1 MFDTLTDRLSGTL
14 QGLRGRGRMRPADVD
29 EALAEIRL
37 ALLEADVNVR
47 VVRRFVERVR
57 ERSIGGE
64 VMTSLTPG
72 QQVTKIVN
80 DELVAILGGNPL
92 DVQFAAKPPTVVL
105 LAGLQGSGKTTA
117 AAKLAQW
124 CKSQGRNPLLVGAD
138 LQRPAAV
145 EQLRTLARTI
155 DVEVWSEP
163 GEAGAPGEPGEAGAT
178 GESGDPV
185 VCAAGGLARARD
197 GGGDVLIVDTAGRL
211 AIDADLMTEVA
222 RISDAVEPHYTFLVV
237 DSMVGQ
243 DAVATAEAFHAT
255 LEVDGIILT
264 KLDGDAR
271 GGAALS
277 VAEVVGRPVAF
288 ASVGEKIDDFEQFH
302 PDRMASRILGMG
314 DVMTLIEKAERVYEQ
329 EEAEAAAQRLAEGT
343 FTLDD
348 FVDQLR
354 QLRKM
359 GNLQSIV
366 QMMPG
371 ISDQVRNAEIDDDRI
386 TTAEAIVLS
395 MTPAERVSPE
405 IIDASRRARIAAG
418 SGTSSAQVS
427 NLLKQFTQ
435 MRKMMG
441 GMMGIGSK
449 RRPAGRKAAR
459 KRAKGGGRTG
469 GGSRT
474 GGGGRVSPKGG
485 SRAGKPSAGP
495 SVADIDWDALDLKLP
510 GR

>member
-14 QGLRGRGRMRPADVD
+14 RGLRGRGRMRPADVD
-29 EALAEIRL
+29 EALGEIRL
-37 ALLEADVNVR
+37 ALLEADVHVG
-47 VVRRFVERVR
+47 VVRRFVDRVR
-57 ERSIGGE
+57 ERSVGGE
-64 VMTSLTPG
+64 VTGSLTPG

-80 DELVAILGGNPL
+80 DELVDILGGQPL
-92 DVQFAAKPPTVVL
+92 DIQFAPKPPTVLL

-124 CKSQGRNPLLVGAD
+124 CKSQGRNPMLIGAD

-145 EQLRTLARTI
+145 EQLRTLARSI
-155 DVEVWSEP
+155 DVEVWSE
-163 GEAGAPGEPGEAGAT
+163 A
-178 GESGDPV
+178 GDPV
-185 VCAAGGLARARD
+185 ACAAGGLAHARRAGRD
-197 GGGDVLIVDTAGRL
+197 VVIVDTAGRL
-211 AIDADLMTEVA
+211 AIDAELMTEVA

-243 DAVATAEAFHAT
+243 DAVTTAETFHAT
-255 LEVDGIILT
+255 LEVDGIVLT

-314 DVMTLIEKAERVYEQ
+314 DVMTLIEKAERVYEA

-366 QMMPG
+366 SMMPG
-371 ISDQVRNAEIDDDRI
+371 ISDQVRDAEIDDDRI
-386 TTAEAIVLS
+386 ATAEAIVLS

-418 SGTSSAQVS
+418 SGTSSAQVG

-441 GMMGIGSK
+441 GMMGLGSK

-459 KRAKGGGRTG
+459 KRPKGAGRA

-474 GGGGRVSPKGG
+474 GGGGRVSPKGA
-485 SRAGKPSAGP
+485 SRAGKP

>member
-14 QGLRGRGRMRPADVD
+14 RGLRGRGRMRPADVD
-29 EALAEIRL
+29 EALGEIRL
-37 ALLEADVNVR
+37 ALLEADVHVG

-57 ERSIGGE
+57 ERSVGGE
-64 VMTSLTPG
+64 VTASLTPG

-80 DELVAILGGNPL
+80 DELVDILGGQPL
-92 DVQFAAKPPTVVL
+92 DIQFAPKPPTVLL

-145 EQLRTLARTI
+145 EQLRTLARSI

-163 GEAGAPGEPGEAGAT
+163 G
-178 GESGDPV
+178 DPV
-185 VCAAGGLARARD
+185 ACAAGGLAHARRAGR
-197 GGGDVLIVDTAGRL
+197 DVLIVDTAGRL
-211 AIDADLMTEVA
+211 AIDAELMTEVA

-243 DAVATAEAFHAT
+243 DAVTTAETFHAT
-255 LEVDGIILT
+255 LEVDGIVLT

-314 DVMTLIEKAERVYEQ
+314 DVMTLIEKAERVYEA
-329 EEAEAAAQRLAEGT
+329 EEAEAAAQRLVEGT

-366 QMMPG
+366 SMMPG
-371 ISDQVRNAEIDDDRI
+371 ISDQVRDAEIDDDRI
-386 TTAEAIVLS
+386 ATAEAIVLS

-418 SGTSSAQVS
+418 SGTSSAQVG

-441 GMMGIGSK
+441 GMMGLGSK

-459 KRAKGGGRTG
+459 KRSKGAGRAG

-474 GGGGRVSPKGG
+474 GGGGRVSPKGA
-485 SRAGKPSAGP
+485 SRAGKP

>member
-14 QGLRGRGRMRPADVD
+14 RGLRGRGRMRPADVD

-37 ALLEADVNVR
+37 ALLEADVNVA

-64 VMTSLTPG
+64 VTASLTPG

-80 DELVAILGGNPL
+80 DELIDILGTSPL
-92 DVQFAAKPPTVVL
+92 DVQFASKPPTVVL

-145 EQLRTLARTI
+145 EQLRTLARSI
-155 DVEVWSEP
+155 DVEVWSE
-163 GEAGAPGEPGEAGAT
+163 A
-178 GESGDPV
+178 GDPV
-185 VCAAGGLARARD
+185 DCAAGGLSRAQQAGR
-197 GGGDVLIVDTAGRL
+197 DVLIVDTAGRL
-211 AIDADLMTEVA
+211 AVDAELMTEVA

-237 DSMVGQ
+237 DAMVGQ
-243 DAVATAEAFHAT
+243 DAVATAETFHAT

-329 EEAEAAAQRLAEGT
+329 EEAEAAAQRLVEGT

-366 QMMPG
+366 SMMPG
-371 ISDQVRNAEIDDDRI
+371 VSDQVRNAEIDDDRI
-386 TTAEAIVLS
+386 STAEAIVLS

-441 GMMGIGSK
+441 GMMGLGSK

-459 KRAKGGGRTG
+459 KRGKSTGRAG

-474 GGGGRVSPKGG
+474 GGGGRATPKGA
-485 SRAGKPSAGP
+485 SRTGKPAGKP

>member
-14 QGLRGRGRMRPADVD
+14 RALRSRGRMRPADID

-57 ERSIGGE
+57 ERSVGGE
-64 VMTSLTPG
+64 VTASLTPG

-80 DELVAILGGNPL
+80 DELIDILGSSPL
-92 DVQFAAKPPTVVL
+92 NVQFASKPPTVVL

-145 EQLRTLARTI
+145 EQLRTLARSI

-163 GEAGAPGEPGEAGAT
+163 G
-178 GESGDPV
+178 DPV
-185 VCAAGGLARARD
+185 ACAAGGLAHARQS
-197 GGGDVLIVDTAGRL
+197 GRDVLIVDTAGRL
-211 AIDADLMTEVA
+211 AIDVELMTEMA

-243 DAVATAEAFHAT
+243 DAVATAETFHAT

-314 DVMTLIEKAERVYEQ
+314 DVLTLIEKAERVYE
-329 EEAEAAAQRLAEGT
+329 EDEATAAAQRLAEGT

-386 TTAEAIVLS
+386 ATAEAIVLS

-405 IIDASRRARIAAG
+405 IIDPSRRARIAAG
-418 SGTSSAQVS
+418 SGTSSAQVA

-441 GMMGIGSK
+441 GMMGLGSK
-449 RRPAGRKAAR
+449 RRPASRKTAR
-459 KRAKGGGRTG
+459 KRGRGPTRS
-469 GGSRT
+469 GGSART
-474 GGGGRVSPKGG
+474 GGGGRVSPKGAPSPG
-485 SRAGKPSAGP
+485 KLDTKTAGGA
-495 SVADIDWDALDLKLP
+495 IDWDSLDLKLP

>member
-14 QGLRGRGRMRPADVD
+14 RGLRGRGRMRPADVD

-37 ALLEADVNVR
+37 ALLEADVNVG
-47 VVRRFVERVR
+47 VVRRFVDRVR

-64 VMTSLTPG
+64 VTASLTPG

-80 DELVAILGGNPL
+80 DELVEILGGSPL
-92 DVQFAAKPPTVVL
+92 DFQFAPKPPTVVM

-145 EQLRTLARTI
+145 EQLRTLARGI

-163 GEAGAPGEPGEAGAT
+163 G
-178 GESGDPV
+178 DPV
-185 VCAAGGLARARD
+185 ACAAGGLAHARQA
-197 GGGDVLIVDTAGRL
+197 GRDVLIVDTAGRL
-211 AIDADLMTEVA
+211 AIDVELMGEVA
-222 RISDAVEPHYTFLVV
+222 RISDAVEPHYTLLIV

-243 DAVATAEAFHAT
+243 DAVVTAEAFHAT

-288 ASVGEKIDDFEQFH
+288 ASVGEKVDDFEQFH

-314 DVMTLIEKAERVYEQ
+314 DVMTLIEKAEAVYEQ

-418 SGTSSAQVS
+418 SGTSSAQVA

-441 GMMGIGSK
+441 GMMGMGSK
-449 RRPAGRKAAR
+449 RRPAGRKAGR
-459 KRAKGGGRTG
+459 KRGKGPTRSGGSSRTSGGGRAL
-469 GGSRT
+469 
-474 GGGGRVSPKGG
+474 PKGG
-485 SRAGKPSAGP
+485 PSRGKPGAKPDGGG
-495 SVADIDWDALDLKLP
+495 IDWESLDLKLP

>member
-1 MFDTLTDRLSGTL
+1 MFDTLTERLSGTL
-14 QGLRGRGRMRPADVD
+14 RGLRDRGRMRPADVD

-37 ALLEADVNVR
+37 ALLEADVNVA

-57 ERSIGGE
+57 ERSVGGE
-64 VMTSLTPG
+64 VTASLTPG

-80 DELVAILGGNPL
+80 DELIDILGTSPL
-92 DVQFAAKPPTVVL
+92 NVQFASKPPTVVL

-145 EQLRTLARTI
+145 EQLRTLARSI

-163 GEAGAPGEPGEAGAT
+163 G
-178 GESGDPV
+178 DPV
-185 VCAAGGLARARD
+185 ACAAGGLTHARHAGR
-197 GGGDVLIVDTAGRL
+197 DVLIVDTAGRL
-211 AIDADLMTEVA
+211 AVDAELMTEVA
-222 RISDAVEPHYTFLVV
+222 RISDAVAPHYTFLVV

-329 EEAEAAAQRLAEGT
+329 EEAEAAAQRLVEGT

-366 QMMPG
+366 SMMPG
-371 ISDQVRNAEIDDDRI
+371 VSDQVRNAEIDDDRI

-405 IIDASRRARIAAG
+405 IIDASRRARIAVG

-441 GMMGIGSK
+441 GMMGLGSK
-449 RRPAGRKAAR
+449 RRPASRKAAR
-459 KRAKGGGRTG
+459 KRPKGAGRAA

-474 GGGGRVSPKGG
+474 GGGGRATPKGT
-485 SRAGKPSAGP
+485 SRTGKPAGKP

>member
-14 QGLRGRGRMRPADVD
+14 RSLRGRGRMRPADVD
-29 EALAEIRL
+29 EVLAEIRV

-47 VVRRFVERVR
+47 VVRRFTERVR

-64 VMTSLTPG
+64 VTASLTPG

-92 DVQFAAKPPTVVL
+92 NFQFAPKPPTVVL

-145 EQLRTLARTI
+145 EQLRTLAHGI
-155 DVEVWSEP
+155 DTEVWSEP
-163 GEAGAPGEPGEAGAT
+163 G
-178 GESGDPV
+178 DPV
-185 VCAAGGLARARD
+185 ACAAGGLAHAREA
-197 GGGDVLIVDTAGRL
+197 GRDVLIVDTAGRL
-211 AIDADLMTEVA
+211 AIDAELMTEVA

-243 DAVATAEAFHAT
+243 DAVSTAEAFHAT

-288 ASVGEKIDDFEQFH
+288 ASVGEKIDDFELFH
-302 PDRMASRILGMG
+302 PDRMAGRILGMG
-314 DVMTLIEKAERVYEQ
+314 DVLTLIEKAEQVYE
-329 EEAEAAAQRLAEGT
+329 EAEAEAAAQRLAEGT

-371 ISDQVRNAEIDDDRI
+371 ISDQVRDAEIDDDRI

-418 SGTSSAQVS
+418 SGTSSAQVG

-441 GMMGIGSK
+441 GMMGMGSK

-459 KRAKGGGRTG
+459 KRGRGSGRTG
-469 GGSRT
+469 GGRT
-474 GGGGRVSPKGG
+474 GGGGRVSPKGSG
-485 SRAGKPSAGP
+485 PKAGTKPLSDA
-495 SVADIDWDALDLKLP
+495 IDWDALDLKLP

>member
-14 QGLRGRGRMRPADVD
+14 RGLRGRGRMRPADVD

-37 ALLEADVNVR
+37 ALLEADVNVG
-47 VVRRFVERVR
+47 VVRRFVDRVR

-64 VMTSLTPG
+64 VTASLTPG

-80 DELVAILGGNPL
+80 DELVEILGGSPL
-92 DVQFAAKPPTVVL
+92 DFQFAPKPPTVVM

-145 EQLRTLARTI
+145 EQLRTLARGI

-163 GEAGAPGEPGEAGAT
+163 G
-178 GESGDPV
+178 DPV
-185 VCAAGGLARARD
+185 ACAAGGLAHARQT
-197 GGGDVLIVDTAGRL
+197 GRDVLIVDTAGRL
-211 AIDADLMTEVA
+211 AIDVELMGEVA
-222 RISDAVEPHYTFLVV
+222 RISDAVEPHYTLLIV

-288 ASVGEKIDDFEQFH
+288 ASVGEKVDDFEQFH

-314 DVMTLIEKAERVYEQ
+314 DVMTLIEKAEAVYEQ

-371 ISDQVRNAEIDDDRI
+371 ISDQVRNADIDDDRI

-418 SGTSSAQVS
+418 SGTSSAQVA

-441 GMMGIGSK
+441 GMMGLGSK
-449 RRPAGRKAAR
+449 RRPASRKAGRKR
-459 KRAKGGGRTG
+459 GKGPTRPAGS
-469 GGSRT
+469 SRT
-474 GGGGRVSPKGG
+474 GGGRTSSKGRPSSGKLGTKLDGG
-485 SRAGKPSAGP
+485 G
-495 SVADIDWDALDLKLP
+495 IDWEALDLKLP

>member
-1 MFDTLTDRLSGTL
+1 MFDTLTERLSGTL
-14 QGLRGRGRMRPADVD
+14 RGLRGRGRMRPADVD

-37 ALLEADVNVR
+37 ALLEADVNVA

-57 ERSIGGE
+57 ERSVGGE
-64 VMTSLTPG
+64 VTASLTPG

-80 DELVAILGGNPL
+80 DELIDILGTSPL
-92 DVQFAAKPPTVVL
+92 NVQFASKPPTVVL

-145 EQLRTLARTI
+145 EQLRTLARSI
-155 DVEVWSEP
+155 DVEVWSQA
-163 GEAGAPGEPGEAGAT
+163 GEAGDRGQA
-178 GESGDPV
+178 GDPV
-185 VCAAGGLARARD
+185 ACAAGGLAHARHA
-197 GGGDVLIVDTAGRL
+197 GRDVLIVDTAGRL
-211 AIDADLMTEVA
+211 AVDAELMTEVA

-329 EEAEAAAQRLAEGT
+329 EEAEAAAQRLVEGT

-366 QMMPG
+366 SMMPG
-371 ISDQVRNAEIDDDRI
+371 VSDQVRNAEIDDDRI

-441 GMMGIGSK
+441 GMMGLGSK

-459 KRAKGGGRTG
+459 KRGKSAG

-474 GGGGRVSPKGG
+474 GGGGRATPKGA
-485 SRAGKPSAGP
+485 SRAGKPAGKP

>member
-1 MFDTLTDRLSGTL
+1 
-14 QGLRGRGRMRPADVD
+14 MRPADVD

-37 ALLEADVNVR
+37 ALLEADVNVA

-57 ERSIGGE
+57 ERSVGGE
-64 VMTSLTPG
+64 VTASLTPG

-80 DELVAILGGNPL
+80 DELIDILGTRPL
-92 DVQFAAKPPTVVL
+92 NVQFASKPPTVVL

-117 AAKLAQW
+117 AAKLAHW

-145 EQLRTLARTI
+145 EQLRTLARGI
-155 DVEVWSEP
+155 DVEVWSD
-163 GEAGAPGEPGEAGAT
+163 T
-178 GESGDPV
+178 GDPV
-185 VCAAGGLARARD
+185 ACAAGGLAHAQQAGR
-197 GGGDVLIVDTAGRL
+197 DVLIVDTAGRL
-211 AIDADLMTEVA
+211 AVDTELMTEVA

-329 EEAEAAAQRLAEGT
+329 EEAEAAAQRLVEGT

-366 QMMPG
+366 SMMPG
-371 ISDQVRNAEIDDDRI
+371 VSDQVRNAEIDDDRI
-386 TTAEAIVLS
+386 ATAEAIVLS

-441 GMMGIGSK
+441 GMMGLGSK

-459 KRAKGGGRTG
+459 KRPKGGGRTG

-474 GGGGRVSPKGG
+474 GGGGRTSPKGAY
-485 SRAGKPSAGP
+485 RPGKP

>member
-14 QGLRGRGRMRPADVD
+14 RSLRGRGRMRPADVD
-29 EALAEIRL
+29 EVLAEIRV

-47 VVRRFVERVR
+47 VVRRFTERVR

-64 VMTSLTPG
+64 VTASLTPG

-92 DVQFAAKPPTVVL
+92 NFQFAPKPPTVVL

-145 EQLRTLARTI
+145 EQLRTLAHGI
-155 DVEVWSEP
+155 DTEVWSEP
-163 GEAGAPGEPGEAGAT
+163 G
-178 GESGDPV
+178 DPV
-185 VCAAGGLARARD
+185 ACAAGGLAHARQA
-197 GGGDVLIVDTAGRL
+197 GRDVLIVDTAGRL
-211 AIDADLMTEVA
+211 AIDAELMTEVA

-243 DAVATAEAFHAT
+243 DAVSTAEAFHAT

-314 DVMTLIEKAERVYEQ
+314 DVLTLIEKAEQVYE
-329 EEAEAAAQRLAEGT
+329 EAEAEAAAQRLAEGT

-371 ISDQVRNAEIDDDRI
+371 ISDQVRDAEIDDDRI

-418 SGTSSAQVS
+418 SGTSSAQVG
-427 NLLKQFTQ
+427 NLLKQFAQ

-441 GMMGIGSK
+441 GMMGLGSK

-459 KRAKGGGRTG
+459 KRGRG
-469 GGSRT
+469 AGRT
-474 GGGGRVSPKGG
+474 GGGGRVSPKGSG
-485 SRAGKPSAGP
+485 PKAGTKPLSDA
-495 SVADIDWDALDLKLP
+495 IDWDALDLKLP

>member
-37 ALLEADVNVR
+37 ALLEADVNVG

-64 VMTSLTPG
+64 VMGSLTPG

-92 DVQFAAKPPTVVL
+92 SVQFAAKPPTVVL

-155 DVEVWSEP
+155 DVEVWSK
-163 GEAGAPGEPGEAGAT
+163 A
-178 GESGDPV
+178 GDPV
-185 VCAAGGLARARD
+185 ACAGGGLAHARES
-197 GGGDVLIVDTAGRL
+197 GRDVLIVDTAGRL
-211 AIDADLMTEVA
+211 AVDADLMTEVA

-302 PDRMASRILGMG
+302 PDRMAGRILGMG

-418 SGTSSAQVS
+418 SGTSSAQVG

-441 GMMGIGSK
+441 GMMGMGSK
-449 RRPAGRKAAR
+449 RRPAGRKSAR
-459 KRAKGGGRTG
+459 KRAKGGGRAG

-485 SRAGKPSAGP
+485 SRTPKPSAKP

>member
-14 QGLRGRGRMRPADVD
+14 RGLRGRGRMRPADVD

-37 ALLEADVNVR
+37 ALLEADVNVG
-47 VVRRFVERVR
+47 VVRRFVDRVR

-64 VMTSLTPG
+64 VTASLTPG

-80 DELVAILGGNPL
+80 DELVEILGGSPL
-92 DVQFAAKPPTVVL
+92 DFQFAPKPPTVVM

-145 EQLRTLARTI
+145 EQLRTLAHGI

-163 GEAGAPGEPGEAGAT
+163 P
-178 GESGDPV
+178 DPV
-185 VCAAGGLARARD
+185 ACAAGGLAHARQT
-197 GGGDVLIVDTAGRL
+197 GRDVLIVDTAGRL
-211 AIDADLMTEVA
+211 AIDVELMGEVA
-222 RISDAVEPHYTFLVV
+222 RISDAVEPHYTLLIV

-288 ASVGEKIDDFEQFH
+288 ASVGEKVDDFEQFH

-314 DVMTLIEKAERVYEQ
+314 DVMTLIEKAEAVYEQ
-329 EEAEAAAQRLAEGT
+329 EEAEAAAQRLVEGT

-386 TTAEAIVLS
+386 ATAEAIVLS

-405 IIDASRRARIAAG
+405 IIDTSRRARIAAG
-418 SGTSSAQVS
+418 SGTSSAQVA

-441 GMMGIGSK
+441 GMMGLGSK
-449 RRPAGRKAAR
+449 RRPASRKAGRKR
-459 KRAKGGGRTG
+459 GKGPTRPAGS
-469 GGSRT
+469 SRT
-474 GGGGRVSPKGG
+474 GGGRTSSKGRPSSGKLGTKPDGG
-485 SRAGKPSAGP
+485 G
-495 SVADIDWDALDLKLP
+495 IDWEALDLKLP

>member
-1 MFDTLTDRLSGTL
+1 MFDTLTERLSGTL
-14 QGLRGRGRMRPADVD
+14 RGLRGRGRMRPADVD

-37 ALLEADVNVR
+37 ALLEADVNVA

-57 ERSIGGE
+57 ERSVGGE
-64 VMTSLTPG
+64 VTASLTPG

-80 DELVAILGGNPL
+80 DELIDILGTSPL
-92 DVQFAAKPPTVVL
+92 NVQFASKPPTVVL

-145 EQLRTLARTI
+145 EQLRTLARSI

-163 GEAGAPGEPGEAGAT
+163 G
-178 GESGDPV
+178 DPV
-185 VCAAGGLARARD
+185 ACAAGGLTHARHAGR
-197 GGGDVLIVDTAGRL
+197 DVLIVDTAGRL
-211 AIDADLMTEVA
+211 AVDAELMTEVA

-329 EEAEAAAQRLAEGT
+329 EEAEAAAQRLVEGT

-366 QMMPG
+366 SMMPG
-371 ISDQVRNAEIDDDRI
+371 VSDQVRNAEIDDDRI

-418 SGTSSAQVS
+418 SGTSSAQVG

-441 GMMGIGSK
+441 GMMGLGSK
-449 RRPAGRKAAR
+449 RRPASRKAAR
-459 KRAKGGGRTG
+459 KRAKGAGRAA

-474 GGGGRVSPKGG
+474 GGGGRATPKGT
-485 SRAGKPSAGP
+485 SRTGKPAGKP
-495 SVADIDWDALDLKLP
+495 SVADIDWGALDLKLP

>member
-1 MFDTLTDRLSGTL
+1 
-14 QGLRGRGRMRPADVD
+14 MRPADVD

-163 GEAGAPGEPGEAGAT
+163 G
-178 GESGDPV
+178 DPV
-185 VCAAGGLARARD
+185 ACAGGGLARARD

-211 AIDADLMTEVA
+211 AVDADLMTEVA

-485 SRAGKPSAGP
+485 SRTGKPSAKP

>member
-14 QGLRGRGRMRPADVD
+14 RGLRGRGRMRPADVD
-29 EALAEIRL
+29 EALGEIRL
-37 ALLEADVNVR
+37 ALLEADVHVG
-47 VVRRFVERVR
+47 VVRRFVDRVR
-57 ERSIGGE
+57 ERSVGGE
-64 VMTSLTPG
+64 VTASLTPG

-80 DELVAILGGNPL
+80 DELVDILGGQPL
-92 DVQFAAKPPTVVL
+92 DIQFAPKPPTVLL

-145 EQLRTLARTI
+145 EQLRTLARSI
-155 DVEVWSEP
+155 DVEVWSE
-163 GEAGAPGEPGEAGAT
+163 A
-178 GESGDPV
+178 GDPV
-185 VCAAGGLARARD
+185 ACAAGGLAHARRAGR
-197 GGGDVLIVDTAGRL
+197 DVLIVDTAGRL
-211 AIDADLMTEVA
+211 AIDAELMTEVA

-243 DAVATAEAFHAT
+243 DAVTTAETFHAT
-255 LEVDGIILT
+255 LEVDGIVLT

-314 DVMTLIEKAERVYEQ
+314 DVMTLIEKAERVYEA

-366 QMMPG
+366 SMMPG
-371 ISDQVRNAEIDDDRI
+371 ISDQVRDAEIDDDRI
-386 TTAEAIVLS
+386 ATAEAIVLS

-418 SGTSSAQVS
+418 SGTSSAQVG

-441 GMMGIGSK
+441 GMMGLGSK

-459 KRAKGGGRTG
+459 KRSKGAGRAG

-474 GGGGRVSPKGG
+474 GGGGRVSPKGA
-485 SRAGKPSAGP
+485 SRAGKP

>member
-14 QGLRGRGRMRPADVD
+14 RGLRGRGRMRPADVD
-29 EALAEIRL
+29 DALAEIRL

-47 VVRRFVERVR
+47 VVRRFVDRVR
-57 ERSIGGE
+57 ERSVGGE
-64 VMTSLTPG
+64 VTASLTPG

-80 DELVAILGGNPL
+80 DELVDILGGRPL
-92 DVQFAAKPPTVVL
+92 DFQFASKPPTVVL

-145 EQLRTLARTI
+145 EQLRTLARNI

-163 GEAGAPGEPGEAGAT
+163 G
-178 GESGDPV
+178 DPV
-185 VCAAGGLARARD
+185 ACAAGGLAHAQQAGR
-197 GGGDVLIVDTAGRL
+197 DVLIVDTAGRL
-211 AIDADLMTEVA
+211 AIDVELMGEVA
-222 RISDAVEPHYTFLVV
+222 RISDAVEPHYTLLIV
-237 DSMVGQ
+237 DAMVGQ

-329 EEAEAAAQRLAEGT
+329 EEAEAAAQRLVEGT

-386 TTAEAIVLS
+386 ATAEAIVLS

-405 IIDASRRARIAAG
+405 IIDTSRRARIAAG

-441 GMMGIGSK
+441 GMMGLGSK
-449 RRPAGRKAAR
+449 RRPANRKAAR
-459 KRAKGGGRTG
+459 KRGKGPTRSGGS
-469 GGSRT
+469 SRT
-474 GGGGRVSPKGG
+474 GGGGRASPKGG
-485 SRAGKPSAGP
+485 PSSGKLGTKL
-495 SVADIDWDALDLKLP
+495 DGGGIDWESLDLKLP

>member
-14 QGLRGRGRMRPADVD
+14 RGLRGRGRMRPGDVD

-37 ALLEADVNVR
+37 ALLEADVNVG
-47 VVRRFVERVR
+47 VVRRFVDRVR
-57 ERSIGGE
+57 ERSIGSE
-64 VMTSLTPG
+64 VTASLTPG

-80 DELVAILGGNPL
+80 DELVEILGGSPL
-92 DVQFAAKPPTVVL
+92 DFQFAPKPPTVVM

-145 EQLRTLARTI
+145 EQLRTLARGI
-155 DVEVWSEP
+155 DVEVWSES
-163 GEAGAPGEPGEAGAT
+163 A
-178 GESGDPV
+178 DPV
-185 VCAAGGLARARD
+185 ACAAGGLAHARQT
-197 GGGDVLIVDTAGRL
+197 GRDVLIVDTAGRL
-211 AIDADLMTEVA
+211 AIDVELMGEVA
-222 RISDAVEPHYTFLVV
+222 RISDAVEPHYTLLIV

-288 ASVGEKIDDFEQFH
+288 ASVGEKVDDFEQFH

-314 DVMTLIEKAERVYEQ
+314 DVMTLIEKAEAVYEQ
-329 EEAEAAAQRLAEGT
+329 EEAEAAAQRLVEGT

-359 GNLQSIV
+359 GNLQTIV

-371 ISDQVRNAEIDDDRI
+371 ISDQVRNADIDDDRI

-418 SGTSSAQVS
+418 SGTSSAQVA

-441 GMMGIGSK
+441 GMMGLGSK
-449 RRPAGRKAAR
+449 RRPASRKAGRKR
-459 KRAKGGGRTG
+459 GKGPTRSGGS
-469 GGSRT
+469 SRT
-474 GGGGRVSPKGG
+474 GGGRTSPKGG
-485 SRAGKPSAGP
+485 PSSGKLGTKL
-495 SVADIDWDALDLKLP
+495 DGGGIDWEALDLKLP

>member
-14 QGLRGRGRMRPADVD
+14 KSLRGRGRMRPADVD
-29 EALAEIRL
+29 EVLAEIRV
-37 ALLEADVNVR
+37 ALLEADVNVG
-47 VVRRFVERVR
+47 VVRRFIERVR

-64 VMTSLTPG
+64 VKASLTPG

-80 DELVAILGGNPL
+80 DELVAILGNSPL
-92 DVQFAAKPPTVVL
+92 NFQFSPKPPTVVL
-105 LAGLQGSGKTTA
+105 LAGLQGSGKTTT

-145 EQLRTLARTI
+145 EQLRTLARSI
-155 DVEVWSEP
+155 DTEVWSEQTSDEM
-163 GEAGAPGEPGEAGAT
+163 GGA
-178 GESGDPV
+178 GDPV
-185 VCAAGGLARARD
+185 ACAVGGLEHARKAGR
-197 GGGDVLIVDTAGRL
+197 DVLIVDTAGRL
-211 AIDADLMTEVA
+211 TVDVELMTEVA
-222 RISDAVEPHYTFLVV
+222 RISDAVAPHYTFLVV

-243 DAVATAEAFHAT
+243 DAVSTAEAFHAT

-288 ASVGEKIDDFEQFH
+288 ASVGEKIDDFEQFY

-314 DVMTLIEKAERVYEQ
+314 DVLTLIEKAEQVYEQ
-329 EEAEAAAQRLAEGT
+329 AEAEQAAQRLADGT

-366 QMMPG
+366 SMMPG
-371 ISDQVRNAEIDDDRI
+371 IADQVRDAEIDDSRI
-386 TTAEAIVLS
+386 AIAEAIVLS

-441 GMMGIGSK
+441 PMLGMGSG
-449 RRPAGRKAAR
+449 RRSAGRKAAR
-459 KRAKGGGRTG
+459 KRGRG
-469 GGSRT
+469 SGRVGGSRT
-474 GGGGRVSPKGG
+474 GGGRVSPAGAK
-485 SRAGKPSAGP
+485 SRPSTDAKPLSDAL
-495 SVADIDWDALDLKLP
+495 DWDALDLKLP

>member
-14 QGLRGRGRMRPADVD
+14 RGLRGRGRMRPADVD

-37 ALLEADVNVR
+37 ALLEADVNVG
-47 VVRRFVERVR
+47 VVRRFVDRVR

-64 VMTSLTPG
+64 VTASLTPG

-80 DELVAILGGNPL
+80 DELVEILGGSPL
-92 DVQFAAKPPTVVL
+92 DFQFAPKPPTVVM

-145 EQLRTLARTI
+145 EQLRTLARGI

-163 GEAGAPGEPGEAGAT
+163 G
-178 GESGDPV
+178 DPV
-185 VCAAGGLARARD
+185 ACAAGGLAHARQT
-197 GGGDVLIVDTAGRL
+197 GLDVLIVDTAGRL
-211 AIDADLMTEVA
+211 AIDVELMGEVA
-222 RISDAVEPHYTFLVV
+222 RISDAVEPHYTLLIV

-288 ASVGEKIDDFEQFH
+288 ASVGEKVDDFEQFH

-314 DVMTLIEKAERVYEQ
+314 DVMTLIEKAEAVYEQ
-329 EEAEAAAQRLAEGT
+329 EEAEAAAQRLAGGT

-371 ISDQVRNAEIDDDRI
+371 ISDQVRNADIDDDRI

-441 GMMGIGSK
+441 GMMGLGSK
-449 RRPAGRKAAR
+449 RRPASRKAGRKR
-459 KRAKGGGRTG
+459 GKGPTRPAGS
-469 GGSRT
+469 SRT
-474 GGGGRVSPKGG
+474 GGGRTSSKGG
-485 SRAGKPSAGP
+485 SSSGKLGTKPDGGG
-495 SVADIDWDALDLKLP
+495 IDWEALDLKLP

>member
-1 MFDTLTDRLSGTL
+1 MFDTLTERLSGTL
-14 QGLRGRGRMRPADVD
+14 RGLRGRGRMRPADVD

-37 ALLEADVNVR
+37 ALLEADVNVA

-57 ERSIGGE
+57 ERSVGGE
-64 VMTSLTPG
+64 VTASLTPG
-72 QQVTKIVN
+72 QQVTKIVY
-80 DELVAILGGNPL
+80 DELIDILGTSPL
-92 DVQFAAKPPTVVL
+92 NVQFASKPPTVVL

-145 EQLRTLARTI
+145 EQLRTLARSI
-155 DVEVWSEP
+155 DVEVWSQAGDT
-163 GEAGAPGEPGEAGAT
+163 GEAG
-178 GESGDPV
+178 DPV
-185 VCAAGGLARARD
+185 ACAAGGLAHARHA
-197 GGGDVLIVDTAGRL
+197 GRDVLIVDTAGRL
-211 AIDADLMTEVA
+211 AVDAELMTEAA

-329 EEAEAAAQRLAEGT
+329 EEAEAAAQRLVEGT

-366 QMMPG
+366 SMMPG
-371 ISDQVRNAEIDDDRI
+371 VSDQVRNAEIDDDRI

-441 GMMGIGSK
+441 GMMGLGSK
-449 RRPAGRKAAR
+449 RRPTGRKAAR
-459 KRAKGGGRTG
+459 KRSKGAGRA

-474 GGGGRVSPKGG
+474 GGGGRATPKGA
-485 SRAGKPSAGP
+485 SRTGKPGGQP

>member
-14 QGLRGRGRMRPADVD
+14 RSLRGRGRMRPDDVD
-29 EALAEIRL
+29 EVLAEIRV

-47 VVRRFVERVR
+47 VVRRFTERVR

-64 VMTSLTPG
+64 VTASLTPG

-92 DVQFAAKPPTVVL
+92 NLQFAPKPPTVVL

-145 EQLRTLARTI
+145 EQLRTLAHSI
-155 DVEVWSEP
+155 DTEVWSE
-163 GEAGAPGEPGEAGAT
+163 T
-178 GESGDPV
+178 GDPV
-185 VCAAGGLARARD
+185 ACAAGGLAHARQA
-197 GGGDVLIVDTAGRL
+197 GRDVLIVDTAGRL
-211 AIDADLMTEVA
+211 AIDAELMGEVA

-243 DAVATAEAFHAT
+243 DAVSTAEAFHAT

-314 DVMTLIEKAERVYEQ
+314 DVLTLIEKAEQVYE
-329 EEAEAAAQRLAEGT
+329 EAEAEAAAQRLVEGT

-371 ISDQVRNAEIDDDRI
+371 ISDQVRDAEIDDDRI
-386 TTAEAIVLS
+386 AMAEAIVLS

-441 GMMGIGSK
+441 GMMGLGSK

-459 KRAKGGGRTG
+459 KRGRGAGRTG
-469 GGSRT
+469 GRA
-474 GGGGRVSPKGG
+474 GGGGRVSPKGSGPKTG
-485 SRAGKPSAGP
+485 SKPLSDA
-495 SVADIDWDALDLKLP
+495 IDWDALDLKLP

>member
-14 QGLRGRGRMRPADVD
+14 RGLRGRGRMRPADVD

-37 ALLEADVNVR
+37 ALLEADVNVG
-47 VVRRFVERVR
+47 VVRRFVDRVR

-64 VMTSLTPG
+64 VTASLTPG

-80 DELVAILGGNPL
+80 DELVEILGGSPL
-92 DVQFAAKPPTVVL
+92 DFQFAPRPPTVVM

-145 EQLRTLARTI
+145 EQLRTLARGI

-163 GEAGAPGEPGEAGAT
+163 G
-178 GESGDPV
+178 DPV
-185 VCAAGGLARARD
+185 ACAAGGLAHARQT
-197 GGGDVLIVDTAGRL
+197 GRDVLIVDTAGRL
-211 AIDADLMTEVA
+211 AIDVELMGEVA
-222 RISDAVEPHYTFLVV
+222 RISDAVEPHYTLLIV

-288 ASVGEKIDDFEQFH
+288 ASVGEKVDDFEQFH

-314 DVMTLIEKAERVYEQ
+314 DVMTLIEKAEAVYEQ

-386 TTAEAIVLS
+386 ATAEAIVLS

-405 IIDASRRARIAAG
+405 IIDGSRRARIAAG

-441 GMMGIGSK
+441 GMMGLGSK
-449 RRPAGRKAAR
+449 RRPANRKAGRKR
-459 KRAKGGGRTG
+459 GKGPTRSGGS
-469 GGSRT
+469 SRT
-474 GGGGRVSPKGG
+474 GGGGRALPKGG
-485 SRAGKPSAGP
+485 PSSGKLGTKL
-495 SVADIDWDALDLKLP
+495 DGGGIDWESLDLKLP

>member
-14 QGLRGRGRMRPADVD
+14 RALHSRGRMRPADVD

-57 ERSIGGE
+57 ERSVGGE
-64 VMTSLTPG
+64 VTASLTPG

-80 DELVAILGGNPL
+80 DELIDILGGSPL
-92 DVQFAAKPPTVVL
+92 NVQFASKPPTVVL

-145 EQLRTLARTI
+145 EQLRTLARSI

-163 GEAGAPGEPGEAGAT
+163 G
-178 GESGDPV
+178 DPV
-185 VCAAGGLARARD
+185 ACAAGGLAHARQA
-197 GGGDVLIVDTAGRL
+197 GRDVLIVDTAGRL
-211 AIDADLMTEVA
+211 AIDVELMTEVA
-222 RISDAVEPHYTFLVV
+222 RISDAVEAHYTFLIV

-314 DVMTLIEKAERVYEQ
+314 DVLTLIEKAEQVYEE
-329 EEAEAAAQRLAEGT
+329 EEATAAAQRLAEGT

-359 GNLQSIV
+359 GSLQSIV

-371 ISDQVRNAEIDDDRI
+371 ISDQVRDAEIDDDRI
-386 TTAEAIVLS
+386 DTAEAIVLS

-441 GMMGIGSK
+441 GMMGMGSK
-449 RRPAGRKAAR
+449 RRPASRKAAR
-459 KRAKGGGRTG
+459 KRGRGPTRSGGS
-469 GGSRT
+469 SRT
-474 GGGGRVSPKGG
+474 GGGGRVSPKG
-485 SRAGKPSAGP
+485 SPSPGKLDTKPALE
-495 SVADIDWDALDLKLP
+495 DIDWDALDLKLP

>member
-14 QGLRGRGRMRPADVD
+14 RGLRGRGRMRPADVD

-37 ALLEADVNVR
+37 ALLEADVNVG
-47 VVRRFVERVR
+47 VVRRFVDRVR

-64 VMTSLTPG
+64 VTASLTPG

-80 DELVAILGGNPL
+80 DELVEILGGSPL
-92 DVQFAAKPPTVVL
+92 DFQFAPKPPTVVM

-124 CKSQGRNPLLVGAD
+124 CKSQGHNPLLVGAD

-145 EQLRTLARTI
+145 EQLRTLARGI

-163 GEAGAPGEPGEAGAT
+163 G
-178 GESGDPV
+178 DPV
-185 VCAAGGLARARD
+185 ACAAGGLAHGRQTGR
-197 GGGDVLIVDTAGRL
+197 DVLIVDTAGRL
-211 AIDADLMTEVA
+211 AIDVELMGEVA
-222 RISDAVEPHYTFLVV
+222 RISDAVEPHYTLLIV

-288 ASVGEKIDDFEQFH
+288 ASVGEKVDDFEQFH

-314 DVMTLIEKAERVYEQ
+314 DVMTLIEKAEAVYEQ
-329 EEAEAAAQRLAEGT
+329 EEAEAAAQRLVEGT

-405 IIDASRRARIAAG
+405 IIDTSRRARIAAG
-418 SGTSSAQVS
+418 SGTSSAQVA

-441 GMMGIGSK
+441 GMMGLGSK
-449 RRPAGRKAAR
+449 RRPASRKAGRKR
-459 KRAKGGGRTG
+459 GKGPTRPAGS
-469 GGSRT
+469 SRT
-474 GGGGRVSPKGG
+474 GGGRTSSKGRPSSGKLGTKPDGG
-485 SRAGKPSAGP
+485 G
-495 SVADIDWDALDLKLP
+495 IDWEALDLKLP

>member
-14 QGLRGRGRMRPADVD
+14 RGLRGRGRMRPGDVD

-37 ALLEADVNVR
+37 ALLEADVNVG
-47 VVRRFVERVR
+47 VVRRFVDRVR
-57 ERSIGGE
+57 ERSIGSE
-64 VMTSLTPG
+64 VTASLTPG

-80 DELVAILGGNPL
+80 DELVEILGGSPL
-92 DVQFAAKPPTVVL
+92 DFQFAPKPPTVVM

-145 EQLRTLARTI
+145 EQLRTLARGI
-155 DVEVWSEP
+155 DVEVWSES
-163 GEAGAPGEPGEAGAT
+163 A
-178 GESGDPV
+178 DPV
-185 VCAAGGLARARD
+185 ACAAGGLAHARQT
-197 GGGDVLIVDTAGRL
+197 GRDVLIVDTAGRL
-211 AIDADLMTEVA
+211 AIDVELMGEVA
-222 RISDAVEPHYTFLVV
+222 RISDAVEPHYTLLIV

-288 ASVGEKIDDFEQFH
+288 ASVGEKVDDFEQFH

-314 DVMTLIEKAERVYEQ
+314 DVMTLIEKAEAVYEQ

-359 GNLQSIV
+359 GNLQTIV

-371 ISDQVRNAEIDDDRI
+371 ISDQVRNADIDDDRI

-418 SGTSSAQVS
+418 SGTSSAQVA

-441 GMMGIGSK
+441 GMMGLGSK
-449 RRPAGRKAAR
+449 RRPASRKAGRKR
-459 KRAKGGGRTG
+459 GKGPTRSGGS
-469 GGSRT
+469 SRT
-474 GGGGRVSPKGG
+474 GGGRTSPKGG
-485 SRAGKPSAGP
+485 PSSGKLGTKL
-495 SVADIDWDALDLKLP
+495 DGGGIDWEALDLKLP

>member
-14 QGLRGRGRMRPADVD
+14 RTLRSRGRMRPADVD

-57 ERSIGGE
+57 ERSVGGE
-64 VMTSLTPG
+64 VTASLTPG
-72 QQVTKIVN
+72 QQVTKIVH
-80 DELVAILGGNPL
+80 DELIDILGGSPL
-92 DVQFAAKPPTVVL
+92 SVQFASKPPTVVL

-145 EQLRTLARTI
+145 EQLRTLASSI

-163 GEAGAPGEPGEAGAT
+163 G
-178 GESGDPV
+178 DPV
-185 VCAAGGLARARD
+185 ACAAGGLAHARQA
-197 GGGDVLIVDTAGRL
+197 GRDVLIVDTAGRL
-211 AIDADLMTEVA
+211 AIDVELMTEVA
-222 RISDAVEPHYTFLVV
+222 RISDAVGPHYTFLVV

-314 DVMTLIEKAERVYEQ
+314 DVLTLIEKAERVYE
-329 EEAEAAAQRLAEGT
+329 EDEATAAVQRLADGT

-371 ISDQVRNAEIDDDRI
+371 ISDQVRNAEIDDERI
-386 TTAEAIVLS
+386 ATAEAIVLS

-418 SGTSSAQVS
+418 SGTSSAQVA

-441 GMMGIGSK
+441 GMMGLGSK

-459 KRAKGGGRTG
+459 KKGRGPSRS
-469 GGSRT
+469 GGSART
-474 GGGGRVSPKGG
+474 SGGGRVSPKGAPSLG
-485 SRAGKPSAGP
+485 KLDTKTAGGA
-495 SVADIDWDALDLKLP
+495 IDWDSLDLKLP

>member
-14 QGLRGRGRMRPADVD
+14 RSLRGRGRMRPADVD
-29 EALAEIRL
+29 EVLAEIRV

-47 VVRRFVERVR
+47 VVRRFTERVR

-64 VMTSLTPG
+64 VTASLTPG

-92 DVQFAAKPPTVVL
+92 NFQFAPKPPTVVL

-145 EQLRTLARTI
+145 EQLRTLAHGI
-155 DVEVWSEP
+155 DTEVWSEP
-163 GEAGAPGEPGEAGAT
+163 G
-178 GESGDPV
+178 DPV
-185 VCAAGGLARARD
+185 ACAAGGLAHAREV
-197 GGGDVLIVDTAGRL
+197 GRDVLIVDTAGRL
-211 AIDADLMTEVA
+211 AIDAELMGEVA
-222 RISDAVEPHYTFLVV
+222 RISDAVEPHYTLLVV

-243 DAVATAEAFHAT
+243 DAVSTAEAFHAT

-277 VAEVVGRPVAF
+277 VSEVVGRPVAF
-288 ASVGEKIDDFEQFH
+288 ASVGEKIDDFELFH

-314 DVMTLIEKAERVYEQ
+314 DVLTLIEKAEQVYE
-329 EEAEAAAQRLAEGT
+329 EAEAEAAAQRLAEGT

-371 ISDQVRNAEIDDDRI
+371 MSDQLRDAEIDDDRI
-386 TTAEAIVLS
+386 TMAEAIVLS

-418 SGTSSAQVS
+418 SGTSSAQVG

-441 GMMGIGSK
+441 GMMGLGSK

-459 KRAKGGGRTG
+459 KRGRGSGRTG
-469 GGSRT
+469 GGRA
-474 GGGGRVSPKGG
+474 GGGGRVSPKGSG
-485 SRAGKPSAGP
+485 SKAGTKPLSDA
-495 SVADIDWDALDLKLP
+495 IDWDALDLKLP

>member
-14 QGLRGRGRMRPADVD
+14 RSLRGRGRMRPDDVD
-29 EALAEIRL
+29 EVLAEIRV

-47 VVRRFVERVR
+47 VVRRFTERVR

-64 VMTSLTPG
+64 VTASLTPG

-92 DVQFAAKPPTVVL
+92 NFQFAPKPPTVVL

-145 EQLRTLARTI
+145 EQLRTLAHGI
-155 DVEVWSEP
+155 DTEVWSEP
-163 GEAGAPGEPGEAGAT
+163 G
-178 GESGDPV
+178 DPV
-185 VCAAGGLARARD
+185 ACAAGGLAHARQA
-197 GGGDVLIVDTAGRL
+197 GRDVLIVDTAGRL
-211 AIDADLMTEVA
+211 AIDAELMTEVA

-243 DAVATAEAFHAT
+243 DAVSTAEAFHAT

-314 DVMTLIEKAERVYEQ
+314 DVLTLIEKAEQVYE
-329 EEAEAAAQRLAEGT
+329 EAEAEAAAQRLAEGT

-371 ISDQVRNAEIDDDRI
+371 ISDQVRDAEIDDDRI

-418 SGTSSAQVS
+418 SGTSSAQVG
-427 NLLKQFTQ
+427 NLLKQFAQ

-441 GMMGIGSK
+441 GMMGLGSK

-459 KRAKGGGRTG
+459 KRGRGAGRT
-469 GGSRT
+469 
-474 GGGGRVSPKGG
+474 GGGRVSPKGSG
-485 SRAGKPSAGP
+485 PKAGTKPLSDA
-495 SVADIDWDALDLKLP
+495 IDWDALDLKLP

>member
-14 QGLRGRGRMRPADVD
+14 RSLRGRGRMRPDDVD
-29 EALAEIRL
+29 EVLAEIRV

-47 VVRRFVERVR
+47 VVRRFTERVR

-64 VMTSLTPG
+64 VTASLTPG

-92 DVQFAAKPPTVVL
+92 NFQFAPKPPTVVL

-145 EQLRTLARTI
+145 EQLRTLARSI
-155 DVEVWSEP
+155 DTEVWSE
-163 GEAGAPGEPGEAGAT
+163 AGDTGEPG
-178 GESGDPV
+178 DPV
-185 VCAAGGLARARD
+185 ACAAGGLAHAREA
-197 GGGDVLIVDTAGRL
+197 GRDVLIVDTAGRL
-211 AIDADLMTEVA
+211 AIDAELMSEVA

-243 DAVATAEAFHAT
+243 DAVSTAEAFHAT

-314 DVMTLIEKAERVYEQ
+314 DVLTLIEKAEQVYE
-329 EEAEAAAQRLAEGT
+329 EAEAEAAAQRLVEGT

-371 ISDQVRNAEIDDDRI
+371 ISDQVRDAEIDDDRI

-395 MTPAERVSPE
+395 MTPAERVTPE

-418 SGTSSAQVS
+418 SGTSSAQVG

-441 GMMGIGSK
+441 GMMGLGSK

-459 KRAKGGGRTG
+459 KRGRGAGRTG
-469 GGSRT
+469 GGRA
-474 GGGGRVSPKGG
+474 GGGGRVSPKGSGPKTG
-485 SRAGKPSAGP
+485 SKPLSDA
-495 SVADIDWDALDLKLP
+495 IDWDALDLKLP

>member
-14 QGLRGRGRMRPADVD
+14 RGLRGRGRMRPADVD

-37 ALLEADVNVR
+37 ALLEADVNVA

-64 VMTSLTPG
+64 VTASLTPG

-80 DELVAILGGNPL
+80 DELTDILGAHPL
-92 DVQFAAKPPTVVL
+92 NVQFAPKPPTVVL

-145 EQLRTLARTI
+145 EQLRTLARSI

-163 GEAGAPGEPGEAGAT
+163 G
-178 GESGDPV
+178 DPV
-185 VCAAGGLARARD
+185 DCAAGGLAQAQQAGR
-197 GGGDVLIVDTAGRL
+197 DVLIVDTAGRL
-211 AIDADLMTEVA
+211 TVDAELMTEVA

-314 DVMTLIEKAERVYEQ
+314 DVMTLIEKAERVYEE
-329 EEAEAAAQRLAEGT
+329 EEAEAAAQRLVEGT

-366 QMMPG
+366 SMMPG
-371 ISDQVRNAEIDDDRI
+371 VADQVRNAEIDDDRI

-441 GMMGIGSK
+441 GMMGLGSK

-459 KRAKGGGRTG
+459 KRGKGAGRAG

-474 GGGGRVSPKGG
+474 GGGGRATPRGA
-485 SRAGKPSAGP
+485 SRTGKPAGKP

>member
-14 QGLRGRGRMRPADVD
+14 RALRSRGRMRPVDVD

-57 ERSIGGE
+57 ERSVGGE
-64 VMTSLTPG
+64 VTASLTPG

-80 DELVAILGGNPL
+80 DELIDILGGSPL
-92 DVQFAAKPPTVVL
+92 NVQFASKPPTVVL

-124 CKSQGRNPLLVGAD
+124 CRSQGRNPLLVGAD

-145 EQLRTLARTI
+145 EQLRTLARSI

-163 GEAGAPGEPGEAGAT
+163 G
-178 GESGDPV
+178 DPV
-185 VCAAGGLARARD
+185 ACAAGGLAHARQS
-197 GGGDVLIVDTAGRL
+197 GRDVLIVDTAGRL
-211 AIDADLMTEVA
+211 AIDVELMTEVA

-314 DVMTLIEKAERVYEQ
+314 DVLTLIEKAEQVYETD
-329 EEAEAAAQRLAEGT
+329 EATAAAQRLAEGT

-386 TTAEAIVLS
+386 ATAEAIVLS

-418 SGTSSAQVS
+418 SGTSSAQVA

-441 GMMGIGSK
+441 GIMGLGSK
-449 RRPAGRKAAR
+449 RRPASRKTAR
-459 KRAKGGGRTG
+459 KRGRGPTRS
-469 GGSRT
+469 GGSART
-474 GGGGRVSPKGG
+474 GGGGRVSPKGAPSLG
-485 SRAGKPSAGP
+485 KLNTKPAGGA
-495 SVADIDWDALDLKLP
+495 IDTDSLDLKLP

>member
-1 MFDTLTDRLSGTL
+1 MFDTLTERLSGTL
-14 QGLRGRGRMRPADVD
+14 RGLRGRGRMRPADVD

-37 ALLEADVNVR
+37 ALLEADVNVA

-57 ERSIGGE
+57 ERSAGGE
-64 VMTSLTPG
+64 VTASLTPG

-80 DELVAILGGNPL
+80 DELIDILGTSPL
-92 DVQFAAKPPTVVL
+92 NVQFASKPPTVVL

-145 EQLRTLARTI
+145 EQLRTLARSI

-163 GEAGAPGEPGEAGAT
+163 GDTGEPG
-178 GESGDPV
+178 DPV
-185 VCAAGGLARARD
+185 ACAAGGLAQARNA
-197 GGGDVLIVDTAGRL
+197 GRDVLIVDTAGRL
-211 AIDADLMTEVA
+211 AVDAELMTEVA

-314 DVMTLIEKAERVYEQ
+314 DVMTLIEKAERVYEE
-329 EEAEAAAQRLAEGT
+329 EEAEAAAQRLVEGT

-366 QMMPG
+366 SMMPG
-371 ISDQVRNAEIDDDRI
+371 VADQVRNAEIDDDRI

-441 GMMGIGSK
+441 GMMGLGSK
-449 RRPAGRKAAR
+449 RRPASRKVAR
-459 KRAKGGGRTG
+459 KRGKGAGRAG

-474 GGGGRVSPKGG
+474 GGGGRATPKGA
-485 SRAGKPSAGP
+485 SRTGKPAGKP

>member
-14 QGLRGRGRMRPADVD
+14 RGLRDRGRMRPADVD

-37 ALLEADVNVR
+37 ALLEADVNVA

-57 ERSIGGE
+57 ERSVGGE
-64 VMTSLTPG
+64 VTGSLTPG

-80 DELVAILGGNPL
+80 DELIDILGTSPL
-92 DVQFAAKPPTVVL
+92 NVQFASKPPTVVL

-145 EQLRTLARTI
+145 EQLRTLARSI
-155 DVEVWSEP
+155 DVEVWSAA
-163 GEAGAPGEPGEAGAT
+163 GEAGDA
-178 GESGDPV
+178 GDPV
-185 VCAAGGLARARD
+185 ACAAGGLAHARQA
-197 GGGDVLIVDTAGRL
+197 GRDVLIVDTAGRL
-211 AIDADLMTEVA
+211 AVDAELMTEVA

-237 DSMVGQ
+237 DAMVGQ

-302 PDRMASRILGMG
+302 PDRMAGRILGMG
-314 DVMTLIEKAERVYEQ
+314 DVMTLIEKAERVYEA
-329 EEAEAAAQRLAEGT
+329 EEAEAAAQRLVEGT

-366 QMMPG
+366 SMMPG
-371 ISDQVRNAEIDDDRI
+371 ISDQVRNTEIDDDRI
-386 TTAEAIVLS
+386 ATAEAIVLS

-405 IIDASRRARIAAG
+405 IIDASRRARIAVG

-427 NLLKQFTQ
+427 NLLKQFAQ

-441 GMMGIGSK
+441 GMMGLGSK
-449 RRPAGRKAAR
+449 RRPAARKAAR
-459 KRAKGGGRTG
+459 KRSKGSGRAA

-474 GGGGRVSPKGG
+474 GGGGRATPKGA
-485 SRAGKPSAGP
+485 SRTGKPAGKP

>member
-1 MFDTLTDRLSGTL
+1 MFDALTERLSGTL
-14 QGLRGRGRMRPADVD
+14 RGLRSRGRMRPADID

-37 ALLEADVNVR
+37 ALLEADVNVQ
-47 VVRRFVERVR
+47 VVRRFVDRVR
-57 ERSIGGE
+57 ERSVGAE
-64 VMTSLTPG
+64 VMSSLTPG
-72 QQVTKIVN
+72 QQVTKIVS
-80 DELVAILGGNPL
+80 DELEAILGGDPL
-92 DVQFAAKPPTVVL
+92 NVQFASKPPTVVL

-145 EQLRTLARTI
+145 EQLRTLARSI
-155 DVEVWSEP
+155 DTEVWSEP
-163 GEAGAPGEPGEAGAT
+163 G
-178 GESGDPV
+178 DPV
-185 VCAAGGLARARD
+185 ACAAGGLAHAR
-197 GGGDVLIVDTAGRL
+197 GAGRDVLIVDTAGRL
-211 AIDADLMTEVA
+211 AIDTELMTEVA
-222 RISDAVEPHYTFLVV
+222 RISDAVEPHYTFLVI

-255 LEVDGIILT
+255 LEIDGVILT

-314 DVMTLIEKAERVYEQ
+314 DVLTLIEKAERVYEQ
-329 EEAEAAAQRLAEGT
+329 AEAEEAAQRLVEGT

-371 ISDQVRNAEIDDDRI
+371 VGDQIRNADIDEDRI
-386 TTAEAIVLS
+386 STAEAIVLS
-395 MTPAERVSPE
+395 MTPGERVSPE
-405 IIDASRRARIAAG
+405 VIDASRRARIAAG
-418 SGTSSAQVS
+418 SGTSSAQVA
-427 NLLKQFTQ
+427 NLLKQFVQ

-449 RRPAGRKAAR
+449 RRPASRKAAR
-459 KRAKGGGRTG
+459 KRGRSPKGPGGS
-469 GGSRT
+469 SRT
-474 GGGGRVSPKGG
+474 GGGRTSPKGAP
-485 SRAGKPSAGP
+485 AGVKPGGGA
-495 SVADIDWDALDLKLP
+495 IDWDALDLKLP

>member
-14 QGLRGRGRMRPADVD
+14 RSLRGRGRMRPADVD
-29 EALAEIRL
+29 EVLAEIRV

-47 VVRRFVERVR
+47 VVRRFIERVR

-64 VMTSLTPG
+64 VTASLTPG

-92 DVQFAAKPPTVVL
+92 DFQFAPKPPTVVL

-145 EQLRTLARTI
+145 EQLRTLARSI
-155 DVEVWSEP
+155 DTEVWSE
-163 GEAGAPGEPGEAGAT
+163 A
-178 GESGDPV
+178 GDPV
-185 VCAAGGLARARD
+185 ACAAGGLSRAREA
-197 GGGDVLIVDTAGRL
+197 GRDVLIVDTAGRL
-211 AIDADLMTEVA
+211 AIDVELMTEVA

-243 DAVATAEAFHAT
+243 DAVSTAEAFHAT

-314 DVMTLIEKAERVYEQ
+314 DVLTLIEKAEQVYEQ
-329 EEAEAAAQRLAEGT
+329 AEAEEAAQRLAEGT

-366 QMMPG
+366 SMMPG

-386 TTAEAIVLS
+386 TVAEAIVLS
-395 MTPAERVSPE
+395 MTPNERVSPE

-441 GMMGIGSK
+441 GMMGMGSK

-459 KRAKGGGRTG
+459 KRGRGSGRTG
-469 GGSRT
+469 GSRA
-474 GGGGRVSPKGG
+474 GGGRVSPKGTG
-485 SRAGKPSAGP
+485 SKTKAGTKPLSDA
-495 SVADIDWDALDLKLP
+495 IDWDALDLKLP

>member
-1 MFDTLTDRLSGTL
+1 MFDSLTERLSGTL
-14 QGLRGRGRMRPADVD
+14 RSLRGRARMRTADID

-37 ALLEADVNVR
+37 ALLEADVHVG
-47 VVRRFVERVR
+47 VARRFVERVR
-57 ERSIGGE
+57 QRSTAGE
-64 VMTSLTPG
+64 VAASLTPG

-80 DELVAILGGNPL
+80 EELIDILGGSPL
-92 DVQFAAKPPTVVL
+92 SVQFAPKPPTVVL
-105 LAGLQGSGKTTA
+105 LAGLQGAGKTTA

-124 CKSQGRNPLLVGAD
+124 CKSQGRNPMLVGAD

-145 EQLRTLARTI
+145 EQLRLLARSI

-163 GEAGAPGEPGEAGAT
+163 G
-178 GESGDPV
+178 DPV
-185 VCAAGGLARARD
+185 ACAAGGLDRARQA
-197 GGGDVLIVDTAGRL
+197 GRDVLIVDTAGRL
-211 AIDADLMTEVA
+211 AIDAELMSEVA

-243 DAVATAEAFHAT
+243 DAVATSEAFHAT

-314 DVMTLIEKAERVYEQ
+314 DVMTLIEKAEQVFEQ
-329 EEAEAAAQRLAEGT
+329 QEAEEAAQRLAEGT

-359 GNLQSIV
+359 GNLRSIV
-366 QMMPG
+366 SMMPG
-371 ISDQVRNAEIDDDRI
+371 ISEQVRNAEIDDDRI

-418 SGTSSAQVS
+418 SGTSSAQVG

-441 GMMGIGSK
+441 GMLGMGSK
-449 RRPAGRKAAR
+449 RRPSSRTAR
-459 KRAKGGGRTG
+459 KRGKGAPRSGRGTRTG
-469 GGSRT
+469 GTRVGSRQAA
-474 GGGGRVSPKGG
+474 SPSTIAAVRDG
-485 SRAGKPSAGP
+485 
-495 SVADIDWDALDLKLP
+495 DMIDWEALDLKLP